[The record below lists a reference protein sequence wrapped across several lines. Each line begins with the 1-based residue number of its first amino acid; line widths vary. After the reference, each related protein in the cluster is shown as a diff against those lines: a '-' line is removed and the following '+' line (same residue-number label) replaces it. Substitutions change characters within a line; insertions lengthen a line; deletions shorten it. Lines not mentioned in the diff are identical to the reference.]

1 MDKASVTSPIDFLTN
16 GFEAIYGGNGW
27 SHLLKILG
35 NPYPAHLLANPYMG
49 KRTGFVW
56 WITPLQPS
64 SLSYL
69 YSNKND
75 WQTRLLFTAYG
86 YYIHCKLLKSTT
98 HQIYINTPIWD
109 ISVYS
114 YVTFIHLA
122 DAFTVF
128 QTSVINGY
136 NHRNT
141 SDANLSEV
149 I

>member
-1 MDKASVTSPIDFLTN
+1 MATI
-16 GFEAIYGGNGW
+16 
-27 SHLLKILG
+27 
-35 NPYPAHLLANPYMG
+35 
-49 KRTGFVW
+49 
-56 WITPLQPS
+56 
-64 SLSYL
+64 
-69 YSNKND
+69 
-75 WQTRLLFTAYG
+75 FTA
-86 YYIHCKLLKSTT
+86 KLLE
-98 HQIYINTPIWD
+98 NTQMWD